1 MGRYN
6 GTFRY
11 SPLAEAR
18 RDPETGFLEVSGSR
32 SFIDGGLC
40 QIEKSI
46 PARQLIGEDGQT
58 HAYTYDVFI
67 PRTFGGSIG
76 IGTVI
81 ELTDESGGRD
91 SFTVQGVDDQN
102 RKYIELWG

>member
-6 GTFRY
+6 GSFRY
-11 SPLAEAR
+11 SPVAEVR
-18 RDPETGFLEVSGSR
+18 TDSDTGFLERQESGGL
-32 SFIDGGLC
+32 IDGGLC

-58 HAYTYDVFI
+58 HAYTYDVFV
-67 PRTFGGSIG
+67 PRTFGGKIG

-81 ELTDESGGRD
+81 ELTDENGGKD
-91 SFTVQGVDDQN
+91 TFTVQGVDDQN
-102 RKYIELWG
+102 RRYIELWG